1 MEERMK
7 FRRSVLWVLAGL
19 IVAASVVLSRPSA
32 SYARQDRDATL
43 AAASIS
49 HPAGTDALGRD
60 RLVRVA
66 AAFLLSLA
74 GAIVASALTT
84 TAAAALGTLAAFGRS
99 SVGWIA
105 MLVCDVFLA
114 LPWMFLL
121 MMVRSVLPLTT
132 SPERSAAITF
142 LVLAALGW
150 PASARAVYRGAI
162 QLKTSDWMLYARAA
176 GLNNASVIR
185 HVIPNL
191 FPLLVPQFLISIP
204 AFVMAEANL
213 GALGLG
219 VGQPLPSW
227 GGMLF
232 ELNNS
237 PTLMQT
243 RWVYF
248 PVILLVLVLLLL
260 EGVAVVEA

>member
-1 MEERMK
+1 MK
-7 FRRSVLWVLAGL
+7 MRRSVLWVLASL
-19 IVAASVVLSRPSA
+19 IVAASAVVCMPNA
-32 SYARQDRDATL
+32 SYARQDRDATM
-43 AAASIS
+43 AGASAH

-74 GAIVASALTT
+74 GAVAASALTT
-84 TAAAALGTLAAFGRS
+84 AAAAGVGTLAALSRAS
-99 SVGWIA
+99 IGWAA
-105 MLVCDVFLA
+105 MLLCDVFLA

-121 MMVRSVLPLTT
+121 MMVRATLPLTT
-132 SPERSAAITF
+132 SPARSAAITF

-150 PASARAVYRGAI
+150 PASARAVYRGVL
-162 QLKTSDWMLYARAA
+162 QLRTSDWMLYTRAA
-176 GLNNASVIR
+176 GLSGAGVVR

-219 VGQPLPSW
+219 VGEPLPSW

-237 PTLMQT
+237 PMLMQT
-243 RWVYF
+243 RWVCF
-248 PVILLVLVLLLL
+248 PVILLVLLLLLL
-260 EGVAVVEA
+260 EGVAAEA

>member
-1 MEERMK
+1 MK
-7 FRRSVLWVLAGL
+7 LRRPILWLLLGL
-19 IVAASVVLSRPSA
+19 VVAASVILSMPGA
-32 SYARQDRDATL
+32 SSTRQDREATL
-43 AAASIS
+43 AAASAN

-60 RLVRVA
+60 RLARVA

-74 GAIVASALTT
+74 GAMVASALTT
-84 TAAAALGTLAAFGRS
+84 AAAAGVGTLAAFGRPS
-99 SVGWIA
+99 MGWGL
-105 MLVCDVFLA
+105 MVVCDVFLA

-121 MMVRSVLPLTT
+121 MMVRSALPLTT
-132 SPERSAAITF
+132 SPARSAAITF

-150 PASARAVYRGAI
+150 PASARAVYRGAM
-162 QLKTSDWMLYARAA
+162 QLRTSDWMLYARAA
-176 GLNNASVIR
+176 GLNSAGIVR

-191 FPLLVPQFLISIP
+191 SHLLLPQFLISIP

-219 VGQPLPSW
+219 VGEPLPSW

-237 PTLMQT
+237 PMLAET

-248 PVILLVLVLLLL
+248 PVILLVVVLLLL
-260 EGVAVVEA
+260 EGVAAEA

>member
-1 MEERMK
+1 MK
-7 FRRSVLWVLAGL
+7 LRRPVLWLLLGL
-19 IVAASVVLSRPSA
+19 VVTASVILSRPGV
-32 SYARQDRDATL
+32 SYARQDRDSTL
-43 AAASIS
+43 AASSVS

-74 GAIVASALTT
+74 GAMVASALTT
-84 TAAAALGTLAAFGRS
+84 TGAAGVGTLAAFGRKS
-99 SVGWIA
+99 TGWTLMI
-105 MLVCDVFLA
+105 VCDVFLA

-121 MMVRSVLPLTT
+121 MMVRAALPLTT
-132 SPERSAAITF
+132 SPARSAAFTF

-150 PASARAVYRGAI
+150 PASARAVYRGAL
-162 QLKTSDWMLYARAA
+162 QLKTSDWMLYAHAS
-176 GLNNASVIR
+176 GLNRAGIAR
-185 HVIPNL
+185 HTLPNL
-191 FPLLVPQFLISIP
+191 LHLLLPQFLVSIP

-219 VGQPLPSW
+219 VGEPLPSW

-232 ELNNS
+232 EMNNS
-237 PTLMQT
+237 PMLMQT

-248 PVILLVLVLLLL
+248 PVVLLVLVLLLL
-260 EGVAVVEA
+260 EGVAAEA

>member
-1 MEERMK
+1 MRG
-7 FRRSVLWVLAGL
+7 SVLWVLGGL
-19 IVAASVVLSRPSA
+19 VLAASAVVSMPGA
-32 SYARQDRDATL
+32 SYARQDRDAIMVS
-43 AAASIS
+43 ASRS

-60 RLVRVA
+60 RLVRVS
-66 AAFLLSLA
+66 AAFLLGLA
-74 GAIVASALTT
+74 GALLASALTT
-84 TAAAALGTLAAFGRS
+84 AAAGAVGMLAAFGRAS
-99 SVGWIA
+99 LGWA
-105 MLVCDVFLA
+105 LLLLCDVFLA

-121 MMVRSVLPLTT
+121 MMVRSALPLTT
-132 SPERSAAITF
+132 SPARSAAITF

-150 PASARAVYRGAI
+150 PASARAVYRGAT
-162 QLKTSDWMLYARAA
+162 QLRTSDWMLHARAA
-176 GLNNASVIR
+176 GLRNAGVVR

-219 VGQPLPSW
+219 VGEPLPSW

-237 PTLMQT
+237 PMLMQT
-243 RWVYF
+243 RWVCL

-260 EGVAVVEA
+260 EGVAAEA

>member
-1 MEERMK
+1 MRI
-7 FRRSVLWVLAGL
+7 RRPVLWLLTAL
-19 IVAASVVLSRPSA
+19 IVAASAALWRPGA
-32 SYARQDRDATL
+32 GYARQDRNATL
-43 AAASIS
+43 AAASVS

-66 AAFLLSLA
+66 VAFLLSLA
-74 GAIVASALTT
+74 GAVAASALTT
-84 TAAAALGTLAAFGRS
+84 AAAAGVGTLAAFGRAS
-99 SVGWIA
+99 MGWIA
-105 MLVCDVFLA
+105 MLICDVFLA

-121 MMVRSVLPLTT
+121 MMVRSALPLTT
-132 SPERSAAITF
+132 SPANSAAITF

-150 PASARAVYRGAI
+150 PASARAVYRGAQ
-162 QLKTSDWMLYARAA
+162 QLRTSDWMLHARSTGLGRA
-176 GLNNASVIR
+176 GVVR

-219 VGQPLPSW
+219 VGEPLPSW

-237 PTLMQT
+237 PMLMQT
-243 RWVYF
+243 HWVYF

-260 EGVAVVEA
+260 EGVAAEA

>member
-1 MEERMK
+1 MRL
-7 FRRSVLWVLAGL
+7 RRPILWLLLGL
-19 IVAASVVLSRPSA
+19 IVAASVIVSLPGA
-32 SYARQDRDATL
+32 SYARQDRDAML
-43 AAASIS
+43 APATTS

-74 GAIVASALTT
+74 GAVVASGVT
-84 TAAAALGTLAAFGRS
+84 TAAAAGVGTLAAFGQRS
-99 SVGWIA
+99 LGWGL
-105 MLVCDVFLA
+105 MVVCDVFLA

-121 MMVRSVLPLTT
+121 MMVRSALPLTT
-132 SPERSAAITF
+132 SPARSAGITF

-150 PASARAVYRGAI
+150 PASARAVYRGAT
-162 QLKTSDWMLYARAA
+162 QLRTSEWMLYARAA
-176 GLNNASVIR
+176 GLRGPGVVR
-185 HVIPNL
+185 HIVPRL
-191 FPLLVPQFLISIP
+191 FHLLAPQFLISIP

-219 VGQPLPSW
+219 VGEPLPSW

-237 PTLMQT
+237 PMLMQT

-248 PVILLVLVLLLL
+248 PVILLVGVLLLL
-260 EGVAVVEA
+260 EGVAVEA

>member
-1 MEERMK
+1 MK
-7 FRRSVLWVLAGL
+7 IRRPILWLLVSL
-19 IVAASVVLSRPSA
+19 IVAASAVVSVPGA
-32 SYARQDRDATL
+32 SYAHQDREATL
-43 AAASIS
+43 ASASLR

-66 AAFLLSLA
+66 VAFLLSLA
-74 GAIVASALTT
+74 GAAVAAALT
-84 TAAAALGTLAAFGRS
+84 TAAAAGVGTLAAFGRPS
-99 SVGWIA
+99 MGWTM
-105 MLVCDVFLA
+105 MLACDVFLA

-121 MMVRSVLPLTT
+121 MMVRSALPLTT
-132 SPERSAAITF
+132 TPARSAAITF
-142 LVLAALGW
+142 FVLAALGW
-150 PASARAVYRGAI
+150 PASARAVYRGAT
-162 QLKTSDWMLYARAA
+162 QLKSSEWMLYARAT
-176 GLNNASVIR
+176 GLNGASIVR

-191 FPLLVPQFLISIP
+191 LPLLVPQFLISVP

-219 VGQPLPSW
+219 VGEPLPSW

-237 PTLMQT
+237 PMLMQT

-248 PVILLVLVLLLL
+248 PVVLLVLMLLLL
-260 EGVAVVEA
+260 EGIAAQA

>member
-1 MEERMK
+1 MK
-7 FRRSVLWVLAGL
+7 LRRPILWPL
-19 IVAASVVLSRPSA
+19 VVLILGASAVVCMPGA
-32 SYARQDRDATL
+32 SYAHQDREATM
-43 AAASIS
+43 AGTSMS

-74 GAIVASALTT
+74 GAITASAVS
-84 TAAAALGTLAAFGRS
+84 TAAAAGVGTLAAFGRR
-99 SVGWIA
+99 SVGWTA

-121 MMVRSVLPLTT
+121 MMVRSALPLAA
-132 SPERSAAITF
+132 SPARSATITF

-150 PASARAVYRGAI
+150 PASARAVYRGAL
-162 QLKTSDWMLYARAA
+162 QLKSSDWMLYARAA
-176 GLNNASVIR
+176 GLNPTGVMR

-191 FPLLVPQFLISIP
+191 FPLLLPQFLISIP

-219 VGQPLPSW
+219 VGEPLPSW

-237 PTLMQT
+237 PMLMQT

-260 EGVAVVEA
+260 EGVAAEA

>member
-1 MEERMK
+1 MK
-7 FRRSVLWVLAGL
+7 FRRPILWLLLGL
-19 IVAASVVLSRPSA
+19 IVAAAVIVSLPGA

-43 AAASIS
+43 APASAS

-66 AAFLLSLA
+66 AAFLLSLT
-74 GAIVASALTT
+74 GAVVASALTT
-84 TAAAALGTLAAFGRS
+84 AAAAGVGTLAAFGRRS
-99 SVGWIA
+99 MGWGL
-105 MLVCDVFLA
+105 MVVCDVFLA

-121 MMVRSVLPLTT
+121 MMVRSTLPLTT
-132 SPERSAAITF
+132 SPARSAGITF

-150 PASARAVYRGAI
+150 PASARAVYRGAA
-162 QLKTSDWMLYARAA
+162 QFRTSDWMLYARATGLRGA
-176 GLNNASVIR
+176 GVVR

-191 FPLLVPQFLISIP
+191 FHLLVPQFLITIP

-219 VGQPLPSW
+219 IGEPLPSW

-237 PTLMQT
+237 PLLMQT

-260 EGVAVVEA
+260 EGVAVEA

>member
-1 MEERMK
+1 MEERMRL
-7 FRRSVLWVLAGL
+7 RRSVLWLFAGL
-19 IVAASVVLSRPSA
+19 IVAASAVLFMPGA
-32 SYARQDRDATL
+32 SYAHQDRDATL
-43 AAASIS
+43 ASASAS

-60 RLVRVA
+60 RLVRVS

-74 GAIVASALTT
+74 GAIVASAVT
-84 TAAAALGTLAAFGRS
+84 TAAAAGVGTLAAFGRKS
-99 SVGWIA
+99 LGWTA

-121 MMVRSVLPLTT
+121 MMVRSALPLTT
-132 SPERSAAITF
+132 SPARSAAITF
-142 LVLAALGW
+142 LVLAVLGW
-150 PASARAVYRGAI
+150 PASARAVYQGAM
-162 QLKTSDWMLYARAA
+162 QLKASDWMMYSRVA
-176 GLNNASVIR
+176 GLSQVGFIR

-191 FPLLVPQFLISIP
+191 FPLLVPQFIISVP

-219 VGQPLPSW
+219 VGEPLPSW

-237 PTLMQT
+237 PMLMQT

-248 PVILLVLVLLLL
+248 PVALLVLVLLLL
-260 EGVAVVEA
+260 EGVAAKA

>member
-1 MEERMK
+1 MK
-7 FRRSVLWVLAGL
+7 LRRAILCLLAGL
-19 IVAASVVLSRPSA
+19 IVAASAVVCMPGSN
-32 SYARQDRDATL
+32 YARQDRDATL
-43 AAASIS
+43 ASASVS

-74 GAIVASALTT
+74 GAVAASALTT
-84 TAAAALGTLAAFGRS
+84 AAAAGVGTLAAFGRS
-99 SVGWIA
+99 AMGWTL

-121 MMVRSVLPLTT
+121 MMVRSALPLTT
-132 SPERSAAITF
+132 SPGRSATITF

-150 PASARAVYRGAI
+150 PASARAVYRGVLE
-162 QLKTSDWMLYARAA
+162 LKRSDWMLYARAT
-176 GLNNASVIR
+176 GLNGGSVVR
-185 HVIPNL
+185 HIIPNL

-219 VGQPLPSW
+219 VGEPLPSW

-237 PTLMQT
+237 PLLMQT

-260 EGVAVVEA
+260 EGAAAEA

>member
-1 MEERMK
+1 MK
-7 FRRSVLWVLAGL
+7 LRRPVLWFLASL
-19 IVAASVVLSRPSA
+19 MVAASAVVCMPGA
-32 SYARQDRDATL
+32 SYSHQDREATL
-43 AAASIS
+43 AGASVS

-74 GAIVASALTT
+74 GAVAASALTT
-84 TAAAALGTLAAFGRS
+84 AAAAGVGTLAAFGGR
-99 SVGWIA
+99 SVGWTA

-121 MMVRSVLPLTT
+121 MMVRSALPLTT
-132 SPERSAAITF
+132 SPARSAATTF

-150 PASARAVYRGAI
+150 PASARAVYRGAT

-176 GLNNASVIR
+176 GLNGTSVIR
-185 HVIPNL
+185 HVLPNL
-191 FPLLVPQFLISIP
+191 FPLLLPQFLISIP

-219 VGQPLPSW
+219 VGEPLPSW

-237 PTLMQT
+237 PMLMQT
-243 RWVYF
+243 RWVSF

-260 EGVAVVEA
+260 EGVAAEA

>member
-1 MEERMK
+1 MNL
-7 FRRSVLWVLAGL
+7 RRPILWALLAL
-19 IVAASVVLSRPSA
+19 IVAASAIVSMPLA
-32 SYARQDRDATL
+32 SYMRQDRDATL
-43 AAASIS
+43 AAASPG

-84 TAAAALGTLAAFGRS
+84 AAAAGIGILAAFGRS
-99 SVGWIA
+99 SIEWGLMV
-105 MLVCDVFLA
+105 VCDVFLA

-121 MMVRSVLPLTT
+121 MMVRSALPLTT
-132 SPERSAAITF
+132 SPARSASITF

-150 PASARAVYRGAI
+150 PASARAVYRGAMH
-162 QLKTSDWMLYARAA
+162 LKTSDWMLYARAT
-176 GLNNASVIR
+176 GLNASGIVR
-185 HVIPNL
+185 HIIPNL
-191 FPLLVPQFLISIP
+191 FHLLVPQFLISIP

-219 VGQPLPSW
+219 VGEPLPSW

-237 PTLMQT
+237 PMLMQT

-248 PVILLVLVLLLL
+248 PMVLLVLVLLLL
-260 EGVAVVEA
+260 EGVAVEA